1 MAVFGIWKRKE
12 HIKNLNIYRQKNGIN
27 TQNINGREKEQ
38 FSNFTRLLLYFFLKK
53 YIHCF
58 FLLTPEILRVFHLV
72 CFEQVTVY

>member
-58 FLLTPEILRVFHLV
+58 F
-72 CFEQVTVY
+72 C